1 MVKLTNKWSNL
12 PTNSNGNIMKSP
24 QEETSAAIADITR
37 ASRATELL
45 ANPLYIEAIT
55 AMQAAMF
62 EQFNDTKLEDSTE
75 RHELWQRMQLLK
87 QFQGKFE
94 SIVKQGEKARG
105 TLSLLEKAKN
115 IVRI

>member
-1 MVKLTNKWSNL
+1 
-12 PTNSNGNIMKSP
+12 MKSP
-24 QEETSAAIADITR
+24 QQETNEAISDI
-37 ASRATELL
+37 SRAHRAEELL

-62 EQFNDTKLEDSTE
+62 EQFNDTKLDDENL

-94 SIVKQGEKARG
+94 SVVKQGKKAQE
-105 TLSLLEKAKN
+105 TLSLLEKGIQALK
-115 IVRI
+115 RI

>member
-1 MVKLTNKWSNL
+1 
-12 PTNSNGNIMKSP
+12 MKSP
-24 QEETSAAIADITR
+24 QQQTSEAVSDI
-37 ASRATELL
+37 SRAHRAEELI

-62 EQFNDTKLEDSTE
+62 EQFSDSKLVDADE

-94 SIVKQGEKARG
+94 SIVKQGSKAKD
-105 TLSLLEKAKN
+105 TLTLLEKAKAVVN
-115 IVRI
+115 RI